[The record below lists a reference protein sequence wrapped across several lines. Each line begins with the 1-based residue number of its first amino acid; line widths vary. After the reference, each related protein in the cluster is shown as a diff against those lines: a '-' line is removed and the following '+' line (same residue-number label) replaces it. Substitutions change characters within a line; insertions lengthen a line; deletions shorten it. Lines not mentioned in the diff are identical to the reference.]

1 MSQPIQPISRDERI
15 DAIDIVRGFALLG
28 ILAVNMGAFSFPF
41 ASSLTGT
48 PRGDSALDR
57 VAEFAITWLAT
68 GKFYPLFSFLFGFG
82 MALQIARVESS
93 GGNPVTFMLRRL
105 LTLLAFGLVHALLIW
120 NGDILFVYALT
131 GLMLLLFRNAS
142 PRALLGWAI
151 GLLAFQVVFG
161 LLGAGLTA
169 LGEAAQAAAAN
180 PFLEVTRELER
191 RAFEVYA
198 RGSWGEIFLFRA
210 LEWMVFLTASLSTS
224 WVQLIALFLFGM
236 YFARREIFQQ
246 LDAHVRLFRA
256 GLLIGLGVGLPANFA
271 LAWMRHLSDSAVNA
285 SSAALQGTLLQVFG
299 PLLGF
304 GYLSGFVLL
313 ARRAETKRLLAPLA
327 AAGRMALTN
336 YIAQSVIC
344 TLIFYSYGLGLF
356 GKVGAFAGLLLT
368 LAIWLAQLPLSVAW
382 LSRFRFG
389 LLEWLW
395 RTLTYGRLQEMAK
408 PALT

>member
-1 MSQPIQPISRDERI
+1 
-15 DAIDIVRGFALLG
+15 
-28 ILAVNMGAFSFPF
+28 
-41 ASSLTGT
+41 
-48 PRGDSALDR
+48 
-57 VAEFAITWLAT
+57 
-68 GKFYPLFSFLFGFG
+68 
-82 MALQIARVESS
+82 
-93 GGNPVTFMLRRL
+93 
-105 LTLLAFGLVHALLIW
+105 
-120 NGDILFVYALT
+120 
-131 GLMLLLFRNAS
+131 
-142 PRALLGWAI
+142 
-151 GLLAFQVVFG
+151 
-161 LLGAGLTA
+161 
-169 LGEAAQAAAAN
+169 
-180 PFLEVTRELER
+180 
-191 RAFEVYA
+191 VYA

-256 GLLIGLGVGLPANFA
+256 GLLIGLGMGLPANFA